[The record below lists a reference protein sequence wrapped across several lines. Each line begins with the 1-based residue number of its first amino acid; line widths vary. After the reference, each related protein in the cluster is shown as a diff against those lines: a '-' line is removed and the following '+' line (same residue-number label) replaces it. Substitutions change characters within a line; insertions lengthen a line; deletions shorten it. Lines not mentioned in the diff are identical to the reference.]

1 MDQWL
6 GGAEKALQ
14 GFLALP
20 VNWDSYG
27 ARRID
32 PGTVDTGK
40 QLLSS
45 FIPPGSPPPHVAPT
59 SRGGIQIEWH
69 TQGIDLEIEV
79 VSPDRLQIFYESPK
93 EPEKE
98 FEFNSP
104 FADLRKFLEEKLPRM
119 TR

>member
-14 GFLALP
+14 GFLDLP

-32 PGTVDTGK
+32 PYIVTTGI
-40 QLLSS
+40 QLLNDY
-45 FIPPGSPPPHVAPT
+45 IPQDSPPPHVVPT
-59 SRGGIQIEWH
+59 SRGGVQIEWH

-79 VSPDRLQIFYESPK
+79 VSSDRLQIFYESPK
-93 EPEKE
+93 EPEQE
-98 FEFNSP
+98 FESNFP
-104 FADLRKFLEEKLPRM
+104 FTDLRKFLYEKLPRM